1 MLALD
6 TSAKRLR
13 SVHVKN
19 ACRISPRLGGP
30 CDLMVTSL
38 ATPTTSLF
46 SVRRVLLAVVAL
58 FVLLYLVDFA
68 WFQLRSFI
76 PKLGP
81 TTGSVHRIRLL
92 AISSKGNKIE
102 YEIDAVHPEEDVPC
116 SHSVFPQGGN
126 RPCWYLARHAK
137 DPIPM

>member
-1 MLALD
+1 MA
-6 TSAKRLR
+6 
-13 SVHVKN
+13 
-19 ACRISPRLGGP
+19 
-30 CDLMVTSL
+30 TSL
-38 ATPTTSLF
+38 AALPANRF

-68 WFQLRSFI
+68 WYDLRVFV

-81 TTGSVHRIRLL
+81 ATGSVHRIRLL

-116 SHSVFPQGGN
+116 SHSVFPHGGS
-126 RPCWYLARHAK
+126 RPCWYMVRHAK